1 MSPFLT
7 TISRLDVDSP
17 PDAERQSSMTEK
29 VAANTAPESEPAA
42 EETAPDALELFGS
55 RVREFRKARGLTQH
69 QLAESAG
76 IDRKTINRI
85 ENSHYSPT
93 LTNVFAIA
101 DALNVPANKLV

>member
-1 MSPFLT
+1 MSLLAFDPQYLPHE
-7 TISRLDVDSP
+7 IDSGQ
-17 PDAERQSSMTEK
+17 ERQHTMAD
-29 VAANTAPESEPAA
+29 AAIPAKTPD
-42 EETAPDALELFGS
+42 ETGDALSKFGA

-85 ENSHYSPT
+85 ENTRYSPT

-101 DALNVPANKLV
+101 DALEVPANKLL